1 MHLHLWK
8 ENDNHMVIK
17 RKILQFKAGSF
28 FLFSFF
34 LSKAS
39 YIIVLKSRSELLLL
53 ADVDN

>member
-1 MHLHLWK
+1 
-8 ENDNHMVIK
+8 MVIK

>member
-1 MHLHLWK
+1 
-8 ENDNHMVIK
+8 MVIK
-17 RKILQFKAGSF
+17 RKILQLKAGSF
-28 FLFSFF
+28 FFFLFFSFF